1 MPQEI
6 ERKFLL
12 ANDDWKSDVS
22 RSITLKQ
29 GYLNSTKERT
39 VRIRVSGEQAFLT
52 IKGPVSGVTRA
63 EYEYEVPVS
72 DGLSMINL
80 CEQPLIEKTR
90 HFVPL
95 GDHLWEID
103 VFTGANEGL
112 IVAEIELASEGE
124 SFTQPSWLGQ
134 EVSDDARYYNSS
146 LIHHPFT
153 SWSDSPD

>member
-6 ERKFLL
+6 ERKFLT
-12 ANDDWKSDVS
+12 ANEAWKSEVS
-22 RSITLKQ
+22 RSVLLKQ

-39 VRIRVSGEQAFLT
+39 VRIRIAGEQAFLT
-52 IKGPVSGVTRA
+52 IKGPVTGVTRA
-63 EYEYEVPVS
+63 EYEYEIPIS

-90 HFVPL
+90 HYVSI

-112 IVAEIELASEGE
+112 TVAEIELTAEGE
-124 SFTQPSWLGQ
+124 AFIRPDWLGE
-134 EVSDDARYYNSS
+134 EVSSDARYYNSS
-146 LIHHPFT
+146 LIRCPFI
-153 SWSDSPD
+153 SW